1 MPSVKTRSEK
11 AAEMAETASQ
21 DLEIP
26 VLEFVSPMPG
36 FPDHHQYVLVRV
48 HEEGV
53 LYALTSVSDPD
64 LRFLVVPPPPF
75 FPDYEPEIDDET
87 LAALRATD
95 SDIENLAILLV
106 VTAGDTAGSST
117 ANLMAPIIVNEA
129 NRTACQVVLSGTT
142 WPIRAVLMPAA

>member
-26 VLEFVSPMPG
+26 VLEFSSPMPG
-36 FPDHHQYVLVRV
+36 FPDHHQFVLVRV

-53 LYALTSVSDPD
+53 LYALTSVSEPD
-64 LRFLVVPPPPF
+64 LRFLVVPPAPF
-75 FPDYEPEIDDET
+75 FPDYEPEIDDES
-87 LAALRATD
+87 LAAMGATEND
-95 SDIENLAILLV
+95 AGNLAVLLV
-106 VTAGDTAGSST
+106 VTAGDTAMSST
-117 ANLMAPIIVNEA
+117 ANLMAPIIVNES
-129 NRTACQVVLSGTT
+129 NRTACQLILSGD

>member
-11 AAEMAETASQ
+11 AVENAEMAAA

-36 FPDHHQYVLVRV
+36 FPGHRQFVLVRV

-53 LYALTSVSDPD
+53 LYALTSVSDPE
-64 LRFLVVPPPPF
+64 LRFLVVPPAPF
-75 FPDYEPEIDDET
+75 FPDYEPEIDDES
-87 LAALRATD
+87 LAMLRATEED
-95 SDIENLAILLV
+95 ADKLAILLV

-129 NRTACQVVLSGTT
+129 SRTACQVILGGT
-142 WPIRAVLMPAA
+142 WPVHAVLMPAA

>member
-11 AAEMAETASQ
+11 AVENAEMAEA

-26 VLEFVSPMPG
+26 VLEFVSPMLG
-36 FPDHHQYVLVRV
+36 FPAHRQFVLVRV
-48 HEEGV
+48 HDEGV
-53 LYALTSVSDPD
+53 LYALTSVSDPE
-64 LRFLVVPPPPF
+64 LRFLVVPPAPF
-75 FPDYEPEIDDET
+75 FPDYEPEIDDES
-87 LAALRATD
+87 LSALRASE
-95 SDIENLAILLV
+95 SDAGNLAILLV

-129 NRTACQVVLSGTT
+129 NRTACQLVLGGN